1 MGKQP
6 YIPFYIGDYIK
17 ATRILPLAVRGAWVD
32 LILNMWENP
41 VRGEL
46 TGTYEDFSR
55 MMSCTEEEAR
65 FAINLLM
72 QKKTA
77 DITLHGDGTV
87 TIVSRRMKRDC
98 DISSKRADSAK
109 KRWGKEVSKDLAYAK
124 TIQKP
129 EYENEYEVENEIV
142 FGIKKESRISI
153 KKKYIGDRVKII
165 YDLQAYFDDMAQ
177 LSELTYAGWT
187 DFSGFMKANPG
198 AVFEDDSH
206 LYNSYRKFCT
216 TSNGKKQPAFNID
229 DI

>member
-1 MGKQP
+1 VGKQP

-77 DITLHGDGTV
+77 DITLHSDGTV

-109 KRWGKEVSKDLAYAK
+109 KRWDKEVSKDLAYAK
-124 TIQKP
+124 NIQKH
-129 EYENEYEVENEIV
+129 EYENEYESENEIV
-142 FGIKKESRISI
+142 FGLKKESRISI
-153 KKKYIGDRVKII
+153 KKVYAGDKVKII
-165 YDLQAYFDDMAQ
+165 YDLRAYFADRVEDFAR
-177 LSELTYAGWT
+177 AGWT
-187 DFSGFMKANPG
+187 AYDDFMAANPA
-198 AVFEDDSH
+198 AVFEDDNH

-216 TSNGKKQPAFNID
+216 TATKKSQHVDMTNI
-229 DI
+229 